1 MKLSKIGNIKTHH
14 IIEAAETYGTPFYF
28 YDEAVLNKKMND
40 VLHMPNAYGLT
51 VSYAMKAN
59 SNKALLQLI
68 TSKGIELD
76 TSSLNEARRAHLA
89 GIPYNKMM
97 LTTQE
102 VPLEQDREDLQE
114 MMKQGLEYNVCS
126 LQQLHLIADFA
137 SEKQITLSMR
147 VHPGKGSGETKT
159 RNTGSKYSCFGVHL
173 TDVEEAVAY
182 AKSKG
187 VIFDQIHVHIG
198 SGGDPEAWRENI
210 DRELSFVE
218 EFFPDVEIVNFG
230 GGFKEARMPDEEA
243 ADIQDLGN
251 YAKRKFEA
259 FYQKTGRK
267 LKMEIEPGTYLMA
280 NTGYLVT
287 KVIDKKHTGPNGFEF
302 LVLDGGME
310 ANARPVMYG
319 SVHPFY
325 VISKRSE
332 LLSSDFH
339 TDSSTPLPEINVAGK
354 CCESGDMQN
363 LDILGN
369 IMPRRM
375 ADPEVGD
382 FVVVGGAGAYC
393 SAMTPFNYNSHTQIP
408 EVLLRENNRIDVI
421 RKRQAI
427 DQIVQNEVDLVD

>member
-1 MKLSKIGNIKTHH
+1 MKLSKIGNIKTRH
-14 IIEAAETYGTPFYF
+14 IVDVAEKHGTPFYF
-28 YDEAVLNKKMND
+28 YDEVVLNEKMNN
-40 VLHMPNAYGLT
+40 VLNMPNAYGLA

-89 GIPYNKMM
+89 GVPYNKMM

-102 VPLEQDREDLQE
+102 VPRGYDRDDLQI

-137 SEKQITLSMR
+137 SENNICLSMR

-187 VIFDQIHVHIG
+187 VLFDQIHVHIG

-210 DRELSFVE
+210 DRELAFVE
-218 EFFPDVEIVNFG
+218 EFFPDVKIVNFG
-230 GGFKEARMPDEEA
+230 GGFKEARMPDEQA
-243 ADIQDLGN
+243 ADIQNLGN
-251 YAKRKFEA
+251 YAKQRFEE
-259 FYQKTGRK
+259 FYEKTGRK

-280 NTGYLVT
+280 NAGYLVT

-302 LVLDGGME
+302 IVLDGGME
-310 ANARPVMYG
+310 ANARPAMYG

-325 VISKRSE
+325 IVSKRSE

-339 TDSSTPLPEINVAGK
+339 TDLSISLPEINVAGK

-369 IMPRRM
+369 IVPRRM
-375 ADPEVGD
+375 ADPEIGD
-382 FVVVGGAGAYC
+382 FVVIGGAGAYC
-393 SAMTPFNYNSHTQIP
+393 SAMAPFNYNSHTQIP
-408 EVLLRENNRIDVI
+408 EILLREKERIDVI
-421 RKRQAI
+421 RNRQTLQ
-427 DQIVQNEVDLVD
+427 QIIQNELDLQK